1 MTEGRE
7 RLARMRAAAVEGRA
21 AAKQLRDALAATERA
36 LVIERKQL
44 ADAERRGR
52 LAAAIDDHE
61 TVAIA
66 EKYAGRHGERVRV
79 LERKLEAQRAE
90 LRLLER
96 DVVDM
101 TAQVKELELG
111 AAPGPAAGAAS
122 AGALDD
128 DPLLR
133 YKMDQAA
140 KEAAAEE
147 LLKALKKRMGKE

>member
-1 MTEGRE
+1 MTGQRE

-21 AAKQLRDALAATERA
+21 VVKQLREGLAATDRE
-36 LVIERKQL
+36 LTIERKLL

-66 EKYAGRHGERVRV
+66 DRYAGRHGERIRV

-90 LRLLER
+90 LVLVER
-96 DVVDM
+96 DLADM
-101 TAQVKELELG
+101 TAQLAALGATEG
-111 AAPGPAAGAAS
+111 AAPTGRP
-122 AGALDD
+122 DD

-140 KEAAAEE
+140 KESAAEE
-147 LLKALKKRMGKE
+147 MLKALKKRMGKE